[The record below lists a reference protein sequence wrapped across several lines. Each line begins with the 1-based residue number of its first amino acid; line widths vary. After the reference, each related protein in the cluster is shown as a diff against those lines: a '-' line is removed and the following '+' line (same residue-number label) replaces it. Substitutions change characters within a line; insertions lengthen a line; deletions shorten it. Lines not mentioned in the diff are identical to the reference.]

1 MQLLKW
7 AAVELKPIK
16 RTALKAV
23 VSARHSG
30 RRFMTHFNVLDAW
43 RCQSET
49 TRNVSTAK
57 NSFDVYKVVTPSLPS
72 ANIWI
77 ITLKEC
83 FSLSLFNEPARLK
96 FVGRRRRQTLRKSRK
111 TSDKRVLKSMSGQL
125 TDEIPTGEESWGF
138 RSCYGFVSLSVR
150 LFFCMLRH
158 YLLSAYFSF
167 SNLTVLRIVIILL

>member
-83 FSLSLFNEPARLK
+83 FSLSLFTN
-96 FVGRRRRQTLRKSRK
+96 RRGSNLWGEEE
-111 TSDKRVLKSMSGQL
+111 DKRYARVERQATNEFSRACLVNWPMKFQPERNLEAFDLVTVLFLSRFACFSACCAIISYPH
-125 TDEIPTGEESWGF
+125 TF
-138 RSCYGFVSLSVR
+138 RSP
-150 LFFCMLRH
+150 
-158 YLLSAYFSF
+158 
-167 SNLTVLRIVIILL
+167 T